1 MVYEFGFQSG
11 LIFMHGAWPLPK
23 DKYFVSCHCVSLLNI
38 YYVLHVLHKT
48 AYPQSYLS
56 AYWYVISDCLWD
68 WNTKL
73 YQVSDA
79 PDDVF
84 WTFIVKFD
92 ENSTIISPE
101 GMNVL
106 GPFSVG
112 DFGNDNLSISRQV
125 LSDWFSDR

>member
-1 MVYEFGFQSG
+1 M
-11 LIFMHGAWPLPK
+11 
-23 DKYFVSCHCVSLLNI
+23 
-38 YYVLHVLHKT
+38 
-48 AYPQSYLS
+48 
-56 AYWYVISDCLWD
+56 
-68 WNTKL
+68 
-73 YQVSDA
+73 
-79 PDDVF
+79 F

-125 LSDWFSDR
+125 LSDEHFVIIVVKRILQLLFVGEHRMFYLPVTKPANYLVVALFIRLTNRM